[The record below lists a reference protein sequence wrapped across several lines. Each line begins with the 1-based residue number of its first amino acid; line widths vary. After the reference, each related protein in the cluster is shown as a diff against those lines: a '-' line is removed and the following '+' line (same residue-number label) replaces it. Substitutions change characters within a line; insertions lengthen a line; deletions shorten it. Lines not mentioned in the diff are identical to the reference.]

1 MSTTNL
7 MQRRHQ
13 RKKAFADATAG
24 VIGSLAAMLVFYP
37 VDVWK
42 TSLQANANASADVG
56 NDNDGDAATATNND
70 GLLKARNISYS
81 SSSSSKSNEKIDST
95 KILSAV
101 STATMTTTLT
111 RLFRGLPYK
120 IAHTIASSFTYW
132 YVYSILQT
140 KYAAYQ
146 LSHKSQRSRTTIES
160 SSSTSSSSNT
170 SSSSSSS
177 TSSSNSVV
185 AKLFLTAIAA
195 MINTGITLPLD
206 TISSR
211 RQVALNLMND
221 GDGDSKNSKRRPS
234 HTQQQ
239 QPIQQNQR
247 QQAQKQMQSILSLW
261 NGLLPA
267 LMLCTNPAIQYT
279 LYDTFKATW
288 LVRRRYKVQSG
299 QLRQT
304 QPRQPHGKSSGQ
316 SLSSSNNPKRRQH
329 SLTMSEAFACGMIS
343 KFIAT
348 MITYPLIRCKV
359 MLMVSA
365 APNITTTASTSSC
378 TSRTSTFFKGDVER
392 IHPTENGLRVVDE
405 DGCNNDNKIC
415 NGTETISEV
424 QRKHSRAVPV
434 GTKHAMSNNA
444 NSSLSS
450 SSSSKGIHKYP
461 YPHSLPLLL
470 LHIHKYDGGIRG
482 WYRGC
487 SLQLLHTVLKS
498 ALLMMVRERIAYATH
513 RFFRIEE

>member
-120 IAHTIASSFTYW
+120 IAHTIASSFTYC
-132 YVYSILQT
+132 
-140 KYAAYQ
+140 
-146 LSHKSQRSRTTIES
+146 
-160 SSSTSSSSNT
+160 
-170 SSSSSSS
+170 
-177 TSSSNSVV
+177 
-185 AKLFLTAIAA
+185 
-195 MINTGITLPLD
+195 
-206 TISSR
+206 
-211 RQVALNLMND
+211 
-221 GDGDSKNSKRRPS
+221 KNSKRRPS

>member
-7 MQRRHQ
+7 MQRRQQ

-24 VIGSLAAMLVFYP
+24 VIGSLAAMLAFYP

-42 TSLQANANASADVG
+42 TSLQANSTANTNG
-56 NDNDGDAATATNND
+56 GKDNDGDAATATNTD
-70 GLLKARNISYS
+70 GLLKAP
-81 SSSSSKSNEKIDST
+81 SSKSNEKIGNT
-95 KILSAV
+95 TILSAV
-101 STATMTTTLT
+101 STATITATLT

-132 YVYSILQT
+132 YVYSIFQT

-146 LSHKSQRSRTTIES
+146 LNHQSQRSRTTIES
-160 SSSTSSSSNT
+160 SSTSLSPSKNSGN
-170 SSSSSSS
+170 S
-177 TSSSNSVV
+177 SVV

-211 RQVALNLMND
+211 RQVALKLMND
-221 GDGDSKNSKRRPS
+221 GDGENNNRRRRQ
-234 HTQQQ
+234 H
-239 QPIQQNQR
+239 QPQEPNYQNQR
-247 QQAQKQMQSILSLW
+247 QQLQKQLQSILSLW

-279 LYDTFKATW
+279 LYDAFKAAW
-288 LVRRRYKVQSG
+288 LVRRRYRVRSG
-299 QLRQT
+299 QLRQNR
-304 QPRQPHGKSSGQ
+304 PPLNPHGNSSGQ
-316 SLSSSNNPKRRQH
+316 SSSSTTSSSSNSPKRRQH

-359 MLMVSA
+359 MLMVSV
-365 APNITTTASTSSC
+365 APNITTTASTTSC
-378 TSRTSTFFKGDVER
+378 TSRTLTLFKGGKEEC

-405 DGCNNDNKIC
+405 YNNSRIC
-415 NGTETISEV
+415 NGNKTLSEDEV
-424 QRKHSRAVPV
+424 QRKHSQAAPM
-434 GTKHAMSNNA
+434 GTKHAISNNA
-444 NSSLSS
+444 NSSSPSL

-470 LHIHKYDGGIRG
+470 LHIYKHDGGIRG

>member
-7 MQRRHQ
+7 MQRRQQ

-24 VIGSLAAMLVFYP
+24 VIGSLAAMLAFYP

-42 TSLQANANASADVG
+42 TSLQANSTANANG
-56 NDNDGDAATATNND
+56 GKDNDGDAATATNTD
-70 GLLKARNISYS
+70 GLLKAP
-81 SSSSSKSNEKIDST
+81 SSKSNEKIGNT
-95 KILSAV
+95 TILSAV
-101 STATMTTTLT
+101 STATITATLT

-132 YVYSILQT
+132 YVYSIFQT

-146 LSHKSQRSRTTIES
+146 LSHQSQRSRTAIE
-160 SSSTSSSSNT
+160 

-177 TSSSNSVV
+177 SKNSSSSSMSSSNSVV

-211 RQVALNLMND
+211 RQVTLKSMDD
-221 GDGDSKNSKRRPS
+221 GDGESTSRRRRQ
-234 HTQQQ
+234 HQQQ
-239 QPIQQNQR
+239 QPNQQNQ
-247 QQAQKQMQSILSLW
+247 QLQLQKQLQSILSLW

-279 LYDTFKATW
+279 LYDTFKAAW
-288 LVRRRYKVQSG
+288 LVRRRYRVRSG
-299 QLRQT
+299 QLRQN
-304 QPRQPHGKSSGQ
+304 QPPLNPHGNSSGQ
-316 SLSSSNNPKRRQH
+316 SSSSTTSSSSNSPKRRQH

-359 MLMVSA
+359 MLMVSV
-365 APNITTTASTSSC
+365 APNITTTASTTSC
-378 TSRTSTFFKGDVER
+378 TSRTLTLFKGGKEEC

-405 DGCNNDNKIC
+405 YNNSRIC
-415 NGTETISEV
+415 NGNKTLSEDEVQV
-424 QRKHSRAVPV
+424 QRKHSQAAPM
-434 GTKHAMSNNA
+434 GTKHAISNNA
-444 NSSLSS
+444 NSSSPSL

-470 LHIHKYDGGIRG
+470 LHIYKHDGGIRG